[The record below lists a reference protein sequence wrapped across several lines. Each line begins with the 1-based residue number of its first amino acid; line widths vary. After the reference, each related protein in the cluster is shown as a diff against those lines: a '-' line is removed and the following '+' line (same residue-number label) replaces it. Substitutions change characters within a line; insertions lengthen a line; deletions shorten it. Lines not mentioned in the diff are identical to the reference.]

1 LGWLATAWLEA
12 LAVHGPGDVQGEP
25 VRHGDEYT
33 AFIVDCYA
41 VGEDGRRLY
50 DSAFLSRPKGCDKS
64 GLLARLALFEALGPC
79 RTLAPDPHD
88 PDSEPVFAVGGEV
101 YRDPWG
107 LGFEYVYEPGEPMG
121 RPVRVPFIRCLAT
134 EEGQTGNVYDSVHFN
149 LTEGPLAG
157 AMSRKDDAGLTR
169 VLLPGGGEIVPS
181 TASSSAKDGG
191 KETFVGFD
199 EALALDTPLPT
210 PTGWMTMGDVQ
221 VGDELIGSDG
231 RPVRVAK
238 TTDVMIDRD
247 CWRVTYSDGTSV
259 VASDGHLW
267 QTRVRG
273 SGAKPTVRTTGTM
286 ARDGRIFRTPAVA
299 PTLTQRAELP
309 IDPYI
314 LGLWLGD
321 GDARNA
327 TVTASAADAQVLE
340 CLIVDRGYT
349 ARRCKTGE
357 GRAELLYL
365 SLPGAVRG
373 RFSAVKGLK
382 TRLREADLLRNKH
395 IPAEYLRAS
404 FDQRLDL
411 LRGLMDTDGHV
422 TPDGYCTFTQTS
434 RPVVDGVLELL
445 RSLGQRPG
453 VRFAPDERSRQ
464 GGVWVVTFTP
474 VGIVPFALPRK
485 VERVQTRT
493 PGMREAWETIV
504 AIEPVERVPVRCVGV
519 EADDHLFVAGDGWHV
534 THNTHLYVRPELR
547 GMYAVVTRNLR
558 KRKRLAETWYL
569 ETTTMYRPGEESTA
583 EETYKL
589 AELIAEG
596 QSGGR
601 AKVKRER
608 LLLDHRWGEIDLADL
623 ADEKLLAA
631 ALTEAYGDALAWNH
645 LPGLI
650 DEVLEPRA
658 DVADSVRYFLNDRT
672 SAENSWLAHY
682 EWSAVGPKPDD
693 PGSFKVVADR
703 DVVTL
708 GFDGSRK
715 RARGVTDAT
724 ALIGCRVSDGHVF
737 ELGVWEQPRGAAGKD
752 WAAPVG
758 EVLAAVDEAFSRYT
772 VVGFYADPAKWESH
786 VAGWEARYGRQ
797 LRVRSSREH
806 PVEWWMTGGRA
817 SYTVR
822 ALEKFQSAVIDGEL
836 SHDGSSALTRHV
848 LAARM
853 VHTRSGIQIAKEHPA
868 SERKVDAAVA
878 AVLAYQA
885 RLDALAAGLG
895 ATPVRRVPRR
905 IR

>member
-1 LGWLATAWLEA
+1 VPRQLVRARDHDRNRSLGWLATAWLEA

-79 RTLAPDPHD
+79 RTLRIDPHD
-88 PDSEPVFAVGGEV
+88 PDSDPVFAVGGEV

-121 RPVRVPFIRCLAT
+121 RPVKVPFIRCLAT

-157 AMSRKDDAGLTR
+157 AMARKDDAGLTR

-199 EALALDTPLPT
+199 E
-210 PTGWMTMGDVQ
+210 
-221 VGDELIGSDG
+221 
-231 RPVRVAK
+231 
-238 TTDVMIDRD
+238 
-247 CWRVTYSDGTSV
+247 
-259 VASDGHLW
+259 
-267 QTRVRG
+267 
-273 SGAKPTVRTTGTM
+273 
-286 ARDGRIFRTPAVA
+286 
-299 PTLTQRAELP
+299 
-309 IDPYI
+309 
-314 LGLWLGD
+314 
-321 GDARNA
+321 
-327 TVTASAADAQVLE
+327 
-340 CLIVDRGYT
+340 
-349 ARRCKTGE
+349 
-357 GRAELLYL
+357 
-365 SLPGAVRG
+365 
-373 RFSAVKGLK
+373 
-382 TRLREADLLRNKH
+382 
-395 IPAEYLRAS
+395 
-404 FDQRLDL
+404 
-411 LRGLMDTDGHV
+411 
-422 TPDGYCTFTQTS
+422 
-434 RPVVDGVLELL
+434 
-445 RSLGQRPG
+445 
-453 VRFAPDERSRQ
+453 
-464 GGVWVVTFTP
+464 
-474 VGIVPFALPRK
+474 
-485 VERVQTRT
+485 
-493 PGMREAWETIV
+493 
-504 AIEPVERVPVRCVGV
+504 
-519 EADDHLFVAGDGWHV
+519 
-534 THNTHLYVRPELR
+534 THLYVRPELR

-569 ETTTMYRPGEESTA
+569 ETTTMYRPGEESVA

-596 QSGGR
+596 QAGGR

-623 ADEKLLAA
+623 ADEKMLAA

-724 ALIGCRVSDGHVF
+724 ALIGCRVSDRHIF
-737 ELGVWEQPRGAAGKD
+737 EIGIWEQPRGAAGKD

-758 EVLAAVDEAFSRYT
+758 EVLAAVDEAFAKYT

-786 VAGWEARYGRQ
+786 VAGWEAKYGRQ
-797 LRVRSSREH
+797 LKVKSSREH
-806 PVEWWMTGGRA
+806 PIEWWMTGGRA
-817 SYTVR
+817 AQTVR
-822 ALEKFQSAVIDGEL
+822 ALERFQSAVIDREL
-836 SHDGSSALTRHV
+836 THDGSSTLTRHV

-853 VHTRSGIQIAKEHPA
+853 IHTRSGVQIGKEHPS
-868 SERKVDAAVA
+868 SERKVDGAVA
-878 AVLAYQA
+878 ATLALA
-885 RLDALAAGLG
+885 CGDDALAAGLG

>member
-1 LGWLATAWLEA
+1 LGWLAVAWLEA
-12 LAVHGPGDVQGEP
+12 LAVHGPGDVQGDP
-25 VRHGDEYT
+25 VTHGDEYT
-33 AFIVDCYA
+33 GFLVDCYA
-41 VGEDGRRLY
+41 LGADGRRLY

-79 RTLAPDPHD
+79 RVLREDPRD
-88 PDSEPVFAVGGEV
+88 PDSAPVFAAGGEV

-107 LGFEYVYEPGEPMG
+107 LGFEYTYEPGEPMG
-121 RPVRVPFIRCLAT
+121 RPVRAPFVRCMAT

-157 AMSRKDDAGLTR
+157 AMARKDDAGLTR

-191 KETFVGFD
+191 KETFAGFD
-199 EALALDTPLPT
+199 E
-210 PTGWMTMGDVQ
+210 
-221 VGDELIGSDG
+221 
-231 RPVRVAK
+231 
-238 TTDVMIDRD
+238 
-247 CWRVTYSDGTSV
+247 
-259 VASDGHLW
+259 
-267 QTRVRG
+267 
-273 SGAKPTVRTTGTM
+273 
-286 ARDGRIFRTPAVA
+286 
-299 PTLTQRAELP
+299 
-309 IDPYI
+309 
-314 LGLWLGD
+314 
-321 GDARNA
+321 
-327 TVTASAADAQVLE
+327 
-340 CLIVDRGYT
+340 
-349 ARRCKTGE
+349 
-357 GRAELLYL
+357 
-365 SLPGAVRG
+365 
-373 RFSAVKGLK
+373 
-382 TRLREADLLRNKH
+382 
-395 IPAEYLRAS
+395 
-404 FDQRLDL
+404 
-411 LRGLMDTDGHV
+411 
-422 TPDGYCTFTQTS
+422 
-434 RPVVDGVLELL
+434 
-445 RSLGQRPG
+445 
-453 VRFAPDERSRQ
+453 
-464 GGVWVVTFTP
+464 
-474 VGIVPFALPRK
+474 
-485 VERVQTRT
+485 
-493 PGMREAWETIV
+493 
-504 AIEPVERVPVRCVGV
+504 
-519 EADDHLFVAGDGWHV
+519 
-534 THNTHLYVRPELR
+534 THLYVRPELR

-569 ETTTMYRPGEESTA
+569 EATTMYRPGEESVA

-596 QSGGR
+596 QQLGR
-601 AKVKRER
+601 VKVKRER

-623 ADEKLLAA
+623 ADEGLLAA
-631 ALTEAYGDALAWNH
+631 ALTESYGDALAWNH

-682 EWSAVGPKPDD
+682 EWAAVGPRKDAPET
-693 PGSFKVVADR
+693 FKVVGDR

-708 GFDGSRK
+708 GFDGSRR

-758 EVLAAVDEAFSRYT
+758 EVLAAVDEAFGKYT

-797 LRVRSSREH
+797 LRVKSSREH
-806 PVEWWMTGGRA
+806 PVEWWMTGGRS

-853 VHTRSGIQIAKEHPA
+853 VHSRSGIQIAKEHPA
-868 SERKVDAAVA
+868 SDRKIDAAVA

-885 RLDALAAGLG
+885 RLDAVAAGLG
-895 ATPVRRVPRR
+895 TAPARRVPRR